1 MSLASFGVR
10 KPVAANLLM
19 FVIIGAGLIFGWGLR
34 REFFP
39 EVRPQQILIM
49 APYPG
54 APPQEIEETL
64 ARKIED
70 RVFNLPDVDEISSVV
85 TEGMATVRLEY
96 PEGVDID
103 EALNE
108 VKREIDALEDLPDDA
123 DRILVSKLEP
133 RLPAISLSLVTDADE
148 ATLKDMIRQM
158 RDDLE
163 LLPGMG
169 DVEVTGTRTR
179 EISVEVSPEMMLKHG
194 LSLPM
199 ISERIGEAMAE
210 IPAGPVR
217 GTTSHISVRTIG
229 AEERADE
236 VRDVIIKA
244 SPSGQVLRLRDIADV
259 SEGFVDVDYATRL
272 NGKPCVS
279 LTAYTV
285 REEDAIEISD
295 MIKAYAAGRMRQP
308 PPFRAFDPQA
318 SPAKNESGEVQ
329 AYRAGLGR
337 TAISEGDIILHT
349 DLARFIR
356 QRLNLLTRNAI
367 WGGMLVFLTLFIM
380 LNWRVALWVGLGLV
394 VSLMGTLAAM
404 HFLGITLN
412 LLTMFGLIIVLGLL
426 VDDAIVVA
434 ENIVTKHEEGEP
446 ALVASIDGTKQVTWP
461 VITTVLTTIFA
472 FLPLMLIQG
481 RIGDMLAALPVVVSI
496 ALLVSLVES
505 LFILPTHMAHT
516 LTGVDRRGSRSAQSR
531 IFAALQTI
539 QEKFLRRLIESTY
552 RSLLGWT
559 LRYRYLAVAI
569 AVAALIA
576 SLALPA
582 GGRLQFTFS
591 PSADSETIVID
602 VTLPVGSPK
611 SATDAIVQQIEE
623 ASLEQP
629 EVVTAFSLIGINA
642 DPNGDSVTTQAHLG
656 QLYLELLP
664 AEDRDRTSDDVMS
677 SIRQELGV
685 IPGVKSL
692 RLSAI
697 HGGPGGMPI
706 TFTVASSDPRQ
717 IQPVIERIREQ
728 LQQYEGVFDIADDS
742 DRGQREL
749 RIKLRDGARELG
761 LTTSNVA
768 MQIRAAV
775 FGLEAHTFAADQEDV
790 DVRVMADEGTRR
802 SLAALENMH
811 IFTPAGR
818 PVPLTEAATVEDTL
832 TYATIRRLDRRRAVS
847 ISADVDPVLI
857 NPETVLADLAPH
869 INELRRQY
877 PGVRIIPRGRQEEIM
892 DSLSTLPIG
901 ALTAAGLIYVTLA
914 WLFSSYLQPL
924 VVMLAIPFAAIG
936 MIWGHLLMGYDLTIL
951 SLIGFVALAGIVVN
965 DSLIFMEFY
974 NMKRRAGVDASV
986 AAFAT
991 GQARLRAI
999 LLTTITTVLGLSPL
1013 LLEQSFQ
1020 ARFLIPMAI
1029 TISFGLI
1036 AATALT
1042 LLLLPAL
1049 LVILYDVRRLGR
1061 IAWTGHLDVTVKP
1074 YGLSPA
1080 SLQDTR
1086 REPGGGEV

>member
-1 MSLASFGVR
+1 
-10 KPVAANLLM
+10 
-19 FVIIGAGLIFGWGLR
+19 
-34 REFFP
+34 
-39 EVRPQQILIM
+39 
-49 APYPG
+49 
-54 APPQEIEETL
+54 
-64 ARKIED
+64 
-70 RVFNLPDVDEISSVV
+70 
-85 TEGMATVRLEY
+85 
-96 PEGVDID
+96 
-103 EALNE
+103 
-108 VKREIDALEDLPDDA
+108 
-123 DRILVSKLEP
+123 
-133 RLPAISLSLVTDADE
+133 
-148 ATLKDMIRQM
+148 
-158 RDDLE
+158 
-163 LLPGMG
+163 
-169 DVEVTGTRTR
+169 
-179 EISVEVSPEMMLKHG
+179 
-194 LSLPM
+194 
-199 ISERIGEAMAE
+199 MAE

-217 GTTSHISVRTIG
+217 GTTSHISIRTIG
-229 AEERADE
+229 AEERAEE
-236 VRDVIIKA
+236 VRNIIVKA
-244 SPSGQVLRLRDIADV
+244 SPTGQVLRLGDIASV
-259 SEGFVDVDYATRL
+259 REGFVDVDYATRL

-308 PPFRAFDPQA
+308 APFAGFDPEA
-318 SPAKNESGEVQ
+318 PPDKDEPGLVQ
-329 AYRAGLGR
+329 AYRAGLAR
-337 TAISEGDIILHT
+337 TAIPEGEIVLHT

-356 QRLNLLTRNAI
+356 QRLNLLTRNAL
-367 WGGMLVFLTLFIM
+367 WGGALVFMTLFVM
-380 LNWRVALWVGLGLV
+380 LNWRVAFWVGVGLTI
-394 VSLMGTLAAM
+394 SLLGTLAAM

-412 LLTMFGLIIVLGLL
+412 LLTMFGLIVVLGLL

-434 ENIVTKHEEGEP
+434 ENIVTKHEDGEP
-446 ALVASIDGTKQVTWP
+446 ALVAAIEGTKQVTWP
-461 VITTVLTTIFA
+461 VVTTVLTTICA

-481 RIGDMLAALPVVVSI
+481 RIGDMLASLPIVVSI

-505 LFILPTHMAHT
+505 LFILPSHMGHA
-516 LTGVDRRGSRSAQSR
+516 LKGLDRRKARERRHRLG
-531 IFAALQTI
+531 AALQNF
-539 QEKFLRRLIESTY
+539 QERVMRRGIESAY
-552 RSLLGWT
+552 RKLLGTT
-559 LRYRYLAVAI
+559 LRYRYLAVTI
-569 AVAALIA
+569 AVAILIA
-576 SLALPA
+576 SLSLPA

-591 PSADSETIVID
+591 PSADSETIVVD
-602 VTLPVGSPK
+602 VTLPIGSPK
-611 SATDAIVQQIEE
+611 SQTDAVVEQIEK
-623 ASLEQP
+623 ASLAQP

-642 DPNGDSVTTQAHLG
+642 SPEGDSVTTQAHLG

-664 AEDRDRTSDDVMS
+664 AEERDRTSDDVMS
-677 SIRQELGV
+677 SIRQDLGV

-717 IQPVIERIREQ
+717 IQPVIEGIREQ
-728 LQQYEGVFDIADDS
+728 LQQYEGVFDIADDA

-749 RIKLRDGARELG
+749 RISLRDGARELG

-790 DVRVMADEGTRR
+790 DVRVMANEPTRR
-802 SLAALENMH
+802 SLAALEDMH

-818 PVPLTEAATVEDTL
+818 PVPLSEVATVEDTL

-857 NPETVLADLAPH
+857 NPEAVLADLAPH
-869 INELRRQY
+869 INELRAQY

-901 ALTAAGLIYVTLA
+901 ALTAAGLIYVILA
-914 WLFSSYLQPL
+914 WLFSSYTQPL
-924 VVMLAIPFAAIG
+924 IVMVAIPFATVG
-936 MIWGHLLMGYDLTIL
+936 MVWGHIIMGYDLTIL

-974 NMKRRAGVDASV
+974 NMKRRAGVDAPA

-1029 TISFGLI
+1029 TISFGLL

-1042 LLLLPAL
+1042 LLLLPTL
-1049 LVILYDVRRLGR
+1049 LVIAHDLYRWGR
-1061 IAWTGHLDVTVKP
+1061 IGWTGRLEVETRP
-1074 YGLSPA
+1074 AGLSSA
-1080 SLQDTR
+1080 AAATR
-1086 REPGGGEV
+1086 REPGKDEA